1 MKRTGGDDPFMMVI
15 RECMKNVY
23 EEEMRNMVEEYE
35 ICGCRVM
42 VRLKCGLIPATPM
55 ILNGYMKRCPW
66 CGKVNP
72 AWVEKQRTGV
82 EVAWRTAYEFA
93 HKEVEQEKKAVK
105 EKAEAAAKPAEE
117 PEKKAEEPKPEKRTV
132 WVVVRI
138 LRGLENV
145 SDICV
150 FDTEE
155 KAEEFRRALSMTD
168 TYNCVTRVFEREVIE

>member
-1 MKRTGGDDPFMMVI
+1 MNGTGGDDPYMMAI
-15 RECMKNVY
+15 RDCIKNVY
-23 EEEMRNMVEEYE
+23 EKEMKKMVGEYE
-35 ICGCRVM
+35 ICSCRVM
-42 VRLKCGLIPATPM
+42 VRLKCGLIPAIPM
-55 ILNGYMKRCPW
+55 ILNGYMRRCPW

-72 AWVEKQRTGV
+72 AWVERQRTGT

-93 HKEVEQEKKAVK
+93 HTEVEQEKKAVK
-105 EKAEAAAKPAEE
+105 EKVEAAVKPVEEPGKRAEE
-117 PEKKAEEPKPEKRTV
+117 TEPRRKV

-155 KAEEFRRALSMTD
+155 KAEDFRRALSMTD
-168 TYNCVTRVFEREVIE
+168 TYDCVTRMFEREVIE